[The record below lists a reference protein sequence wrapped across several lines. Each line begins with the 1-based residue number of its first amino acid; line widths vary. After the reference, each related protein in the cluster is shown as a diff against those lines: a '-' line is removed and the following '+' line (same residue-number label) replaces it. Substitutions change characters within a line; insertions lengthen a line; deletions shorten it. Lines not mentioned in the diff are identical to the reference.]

1 MTATAKRSRSPRERT
16 TIRLD
21 NPYLDEF
28 SAPPSEAEITD
39 YRARFGNPF
48 VDTMSRFVDALNPLH
63 FAGSFFSTIRRDRL
77 VSKYAWAIPT
87 EEAVRRITK
96 LSPICD
102 LGCGTGY
109 WAYLLGQIGAKVVAV
124 DSNPPL
130 DGANDYHHARKS
142 TLHHWVPVVRG
153 SASTFVVPRSHAL
166 MLCWPPYSTSMA
178 SVALRRYRGSR
189 LIYIGEGIGGCTGD
203 DAFHRAIA
211 KNWKLCEMIDL
222 PNWPGLHDSV
232 HIYERR
238 SRRAP

>member
-1 MTATAKRSRSPRERT
+1 MTVAAKRSRSPRERT

-21 NPYLDEF
+21 NPYLAEVQ
-28 SAPPSEAEITD
+28 SPPSAEEMLD
-39 YRARFGNPF
+39 LRGKFGDRF
-48 VDTMSRFVDALNPLH
+48 VDTMSDLSSTLGN
-63 FAGSFFSTIRRDRL
+63 FFSNVRRERL
-77 VSKYAWAIPT
+77 TSKYAWAIPT

-109 WAYLLGQIGAKVVAV
+109 WAYLLGQLGAKVVAV

-130 DGANDYHHARKS
+130 GGANDYHHARKS

-189 LIYIGEGIGGCTGD
+189 LIYIGEGMDGCTGD

-222 PNWPGLHDSV
+222 PNWPGLHDRV
-232 HIYERR
+232 FIYERK
-238 SRRAP
+238 SRRAS

>member
-1 MTATAKRSRSPRERT
+1 MASSNRESHKQALRQL
-16 TIRLD
+16 LD
-21 NPYLDEF
+21 
-28 SAPPSEAEITD
+28 
-39 YRARFGNPF
+39 RFGIERVDGSLSAEEMLDLRRKFGDRF
-48 VDTMSRFVDALNPLH
+48 VDTLSDLPL
-63 FAGSFFSTIRRDRL
+63 AGVAGVGFSTIRRDRL
-77 VSKYAWAIPT
+77 VSKHAWAIPT
-87 EEAVRRITK
+87 EEAVRRIAK

-109 WAYLLGQIGAKVVAV
+109 WAYLLGQIGAKIVAV
-124 DSNPPL
+124 DAAPPL

-178 SVALRRYRGSR
+178 SVALRRYRGSS
-189 LIYIGEGIGGCTGD
+189 LIYIGEGIGGCTAD

-232 HIYERR
+232 HIYERKKR
-238 SRRAP
+238 STREEKA